1 MNRLKSLRLEKDL
14 YRSDIAKII
23 GVTTSAHSF
32 YENGKRDMST
42 DIVIKLSKFFDVS
55 VDYLLG
61 ISDERRSSNENN
73 QEFID
78 FYENYKELE
87 DDDKDILKAMF
98 EAIKKKKKK

>member
-14 YRSDIAKII
+14 YQSDIAKII
-23 GVTTSAHSF
+23 GVTTSAYSF